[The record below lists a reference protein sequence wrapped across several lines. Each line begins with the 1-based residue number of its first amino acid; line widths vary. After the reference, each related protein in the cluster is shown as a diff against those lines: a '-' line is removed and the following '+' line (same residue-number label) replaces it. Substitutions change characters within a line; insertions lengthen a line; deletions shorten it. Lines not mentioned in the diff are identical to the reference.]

1 MNASEYILPN
11 DLGYSA
17 RSCKL
22 ERTTPK
28 AFSLRKFMKVVIP
41 QNELL
46 KALVVSSRSL
56 VNKANLPIL
65 SNVLL
70 VSTSNKMEIITTNL
84 ETAIKAS
91 AECKIEV
98 EGRVT
103 VPGRA
108 FWEYVSQMPNLDVV
122 IEKLGEE
129 VVLSTKGY
137 KARFATLPPEEF
149 PAIPKIS
156 GGKSFKVEVESFL
169 EGASRVA
176 FSAAQ
181 DESRPILTGV
191 LCEINKKGMVMVA
204 TDGYRLSYH
213 EMPIDGGELLAGT
226 RLVVPAKTIMEV
238 AKIIGEVGV
247 GGEDGKVSVVVA
259 DNLSQVNF
267 GVGDVEFTSRLIE
280 GEFPGWQKIIPGTF
294 VSRAVVSKQDFVNV
308 VKAASIFAR
317 DSGSIVRLK
326 LGSSKPGGE
335 GTLGVSA
342 ATAQIGSSDA
352 EIAVKLDG
360 NGGEIAFNF
369 RYLLEAL
376 SVIDG
381 EDVVFEMNESLN
393 PGKLT
398 SLEGKDKFFHIIMPV
413 RLQA

>member
-1 MNASEYILPN
+1 
-11 DLGYSA
+11 
-17 RSCKL
+17 
-22 ERTTPK
+22 
-28 AFSLRKFMKVVIP
+28 MKVLIP

-46 KALVVSSRSL
+46 KTLMISSRSL
-56 VNKANLPIL
+56 LNKANLPIL
-65 SNVLL
+65 SNILL
-70 VSTSNKMEIITTNL
+70 ISTSNKMEVIATNL
-84 ETAIKAS
+84 ETATKAVIG
-91 AECKIEV
+91 CKV
-98 EGRVT
+98 EGEGKIT

-108 FWEYVSQMPNLDVV
+108 FLEYVSQMPGLDVV

-137 KARFATLPPEEF
+137 KARFATLPSEEF

-156 GGKSFKVEVESFL
+156 GGKPLEIEVKSFL
-169 EGASRVA
+169 EGAVRVA

-181 DESRPILTGV
+181 DESRPVLTGV

-213 EMPIDGGELLAGT
+213 EVPIEGGESLVGT
-226 RLVVPAKTIMEV
+226 KLVIPAKTIIEV
-238 AKIIGEVGV
+238 SKIIGEAGI
-247 GGEDGKVSVVVA
+247 GEKGGKVSMVVA

-267 GVGDVEFTSRLIE
+267 GIGSVEFTSRLIE
-280 GEFPGWQKIIPGTF
+280 GEFPGWQKIIPSTF
-294 VSRAVVSKQDFVNV
+294 ASRAVVAKQDFMNV

-326 LGSSKPGGE
+326 LGPSKNGG

-342 ATAQIGSSDA
+342 ATAQVGSSDA

-360 NGGEIAFNF
+360 KGGEIAFNF

-376 SVIDG
+376 SVMDG
-381 EDVVFEMNESLN
+381 DDVVFEMNESLN
-393 PGKLT
+393 PGRIT

>member
-1 MNASEYILPN
+1 
-11 DLGYSA
+11 
-17 RSCKL
+17 
-22 ERTTPK
+22 
-28 AFSLRKFMKVVIP
+28 MKVIIP

-46 KALVVSSRSL
+46 KTLMVSSRSL
-56 VNKANLPIL
+56 LNKANLPIL

-70 VSTSNKMEIITTNL
+70 NATSNKIEVITTNL
-84 ETAIKAS
+84 ETATRA
-91 AECKIEV
+91 AVGCKVEV

-108 FWEYVSQMPNLDVV
+108 FLEYVSQMPGLDVV

-156 GGKSFKVEVESFL
+156 GGKPFKIDVKNFL
-169 EGASRVA
+169 TAATRVA

-213 EMPIDGGELLAGT
+213 EVPIDGGELLVGT
-226 RLVVPAKTIMEV
+226 KLVVPAKTIIEV
-238 AKIIGEVGV
+238 SKIIGEVGV
-247 GGEDGKVSVVVA
+247 EGESGKVSVVVA

-267 GVGDVEFTSRLIE
+267 GIGDVEFTSRLIE
-280 GEFPGWQKIIPGTF
+280 GEFPGWQKIIPSTF
-294 VSRAVVSKQDFVNV
+294 VSRAIVSKQEFINV

-326 LGSSKPGGE
+326 FDSSKPDGAGA
-335 GTLGVSA
+335 LGVSA
-342 ATAQIGSSDA
+342 TTAQVGSSDA
-352 EIAVKLDG
+352 EIAVKLEG
-360 NGGEIAFNF
+360 KGGEIAFNF

-393 PGKLT
+393 PGRLT
-398 SLEGKDKFFHIIMPV
+398 SLEEKDKFFHIIMPV

>member
-1 MNASEYILPN
+1 
-11 DLGYSA
+11 
-17 RSCKL
+17 
-22 ERTTPK
+22 
-28 AFSLRKFMKVVIP
+28 MKVLIP
-41 QNELL
+41 QNELIKTL
-46 KALVVSSRSL
+46 MVSSRSL
-56 VNKANLPIL
+56 LNKANLPIL

-70 VSTSNKMEIITTNL
+70 NATSNKMEIITTNL
-84 ETAIKAS
+84 ETATKAVVG
-91 AECKIEV
+91 CKVEA

-108 FWEYVSQMPNLDVV
+108 FWEYVSQLPSMDVV

-156 GGKSFKVEVESFL
+156 GGKSLKVEVGGFL
-169 EGASRVA
+169 EGAARVA

-191 LCEINKKGMVMVA
+191 LCEISKKGMTMVA

-213 EMPIDGGELLAGT
+213 VVQIEGGEPLVGVKI
-226 RLVVPAKTIMEV
+226 VVPAKTIIEV
-238 AKIIGEVGV
+238 SKIIGEVCAEEEGR
-247 GGEDGKVSVVVA
+247 KVSIVVA

-267 GVGDVEFTSRLIE
+267 GIGDVEFTSRLIE
-280 GEFPGWQKIIPGTF
+280 GEFPGWQKIIPSTF
-294 VSRAVVSKQDFVNV
+294 ASKAIITKQDFINV

-317 DSGSIVRLK
+317 ESGSIVRLK
-326 LGSSKPGGE
+326 IDPSKSAGA

-342 ATAQIGSSDA
+342 ATAQVGSSDA
-352 EIAVKLDG
+352 EVVVRLEGK
-360 NGGEIAFNF
+360 GGEIAFNF
-369 RYLLEAL
+369 RYLLDAL

-381 EDVVFEMNESLN
+381 EEVVFEMNESLN
-393 PGKLT
+393 PGRLT
-398 SLEGKDKFFHIIMPV
+398 PPEGKDKFFHIIMPV
-413 RLQA
+413 RLQS

>member
-1 MNASEYILPN
+1 
-11 DLGYSA
+11 
-17 RSCKL
+17 
-22 ERTTPK
+22 
-28 AFSLRKFMKVVIP
+28 MKIVIP
-41 QNELL
+41 QSELL
-46 KALVVSSRSL
+46 KTLTVSSRSL
-56 VNKANLPIL
+56 LNKANLPIL

-70 VSTSNKMEIITTNL
+70 IAASNKVEIITTNL
-84 ETAIKAS
+84 ETATKAVVS
-91 AECKIEV
+91 CKVEA

-108 FWEYVSQMPNLDVV
+108 FWEYVSQMPNMDVV
-122 IEKLGEE
+122 VEKLGEE

-156 GGKSFKVEVESFL
+156 GGKSIKVEMKSFL
-169 EGASRVA
+169 EATTRVA

-191 LCEINKKGMVMVA
+191 LCEINKKGVVMVA

-213 EMPIDGGELLAGT
+213 EVPVEGGEVLIGT
-226 RLVVPAKTIMEV
+226 KLVVPAKTIIEV
-238 AKIIGEVGV
+238 SKIIGEVG
-247 GGEDGKVSVVVA
+247 GGESGRVSIVVA

-280 GEFPGWQKIIPGTF
+280 GEFPGWQKIIPSTF
-294 VSRAVVSKQDFVNV
+294 ASKAVVSKQDFINV

-326 LGSSKPGGE
+326 IDPGKQGDS

-352 EIAVKLDG
+352 EITLKLDG
-360 NGGEIAFNF
+360 KGGEIAFNF

-376 SVIDG
+376 SVIDS

-393 PGKLT
+393 PGRLT
-398 SLEGKDKFFHIIMPV
+398 PFEGKDKFFHIIMPV
-413 RLQA
+413 RLQG